1 MADIRLNLV
10 KVLNNILMNKNLIL
24 TKKDVL
30 DFLGFHKLMTL
41 ATYGDHPWIA
51 SVYYSFD
58 EDLNLYFIS
67 SPATIHGRQ
76 MEKNNKVAAAIVDSN
91 QKPSDVKRGLQIY
104 GHVEKVSDINKVRH
118 ALRLW
123 KDFLNVQ
130 RPDISFEN
138 MQKGLYKGR
147 MYKLVPK
154 KIKLFDQ
161 EKFKVPDGEE
171 PILVL

>member
-1 MADIRLNLV
+1 M
-10 KVLNNILMNKNLIL
+10 KKKLIL

-30 DFLGFHKLMTL
+30 EFLSDKKLMVL

-51 SVYYSFD
+51 SVYYSYD
-58 EDLNLYFIS
+58 KDLNIYFITTPS
-67 SPATIHGRQ
+67 TIHGKHI
-76 MEKNNKVAAAIVDSN
+76 ENNKKVAAAIVDSH
-91 QKPSDVKRGLQIY
+91 QKPSDVKKGLQIY
-104 GHVEKVSDINKVRH
+104 GIVERVSGINKINY

-138 MQKGLYKGR
+138 MKKGLYKGM
-147 MYKLVPK
+147 MYKLTPK

-171 PILVL
+171 PILNL

>member
-1 MADIRLNLV
+1 
-10 KVLNNILMNKNLIL
+10 MNKGLAL

-30 DFLGFHKLMTL
+30 EFLSDKKLMII

-58 EDLNLYFIS
+58 KDLNLYFIS
-67 SPATIHGRQ
+67 VPSTIHGRQ
-76 MEKNNKVAAAIVDSN
+76 MEKNKKVAVAIVDSN

-104 GHVEKVSDINKVRH
+104 GTVEKVSGINKVRH

-123 KDFLNVQ
+123 KDFLNIQ

-138 MQKGLYKGR
+138 MQKGFYKGKV
-147 MYKLVPK
+147 YKLTPK

-171 PILVL
+171 PILEL

>member
-1 MADIRLNLV
+1 MKKQLV
-10 KVLNNILMNKNLIL
+10 L

-30 DFLGFHKLMTL
+30 EFLDDKKLMVV
-41 ATYGDHPWIA
+41 ATYGEHPWIA

-58 EDLNLYFIS
+58 KDLNIYFIS
-67 SPATIHGRQ
+67 TPTTIHGRQ
-76 MEKNNKVAAAIVDSN
+76 MEKNKKVSAAIVDSH
-91 QKPSDVKRGLQIY
+91 QKPSDSKKGLQIY
-104 GHVEKVSDINKVRH
+104 GIVERVSGINKVNY

-138 MQKGLYKGR
+138 MKKGLYKGR
-147 MYKLVPK
+147 MYKLTPK

-161 EKFKVPDGEE
+161 DKFKVPDGEE
-171 PILVL
+171 PILEL

>member
-1 MADIRLNLV
+1 MNNKLN
-10 KVLNNILMNKNLIL
+10 L

-30 DFLGFHKLMTL
+30 DFLKQHRLMSL
-41 ATYGDHPWIA
+41 ATFGKHPWIA

-58 EDLNLYFIS
+58 SDLNLYFIS
-67 SPATIHGRQ
+67 VPSTIHAQ
-76 MEKNNKVAAAIVDSN
+76 KMKKNREVAAAISDSQ
-91 QKPSDVKRGLQIY
+91 QKPSDIKRGLQIY
-104 GHVEKVSDINKVRH
+104 GKVEPISGINKINY

-130 RPDISFEN
+130 RPDITFEN
-138 MQKGLYKGR
+138 MKKGLYKGK
-147 MYKLVPK
+147 MYKLIPK

-171 PILVL
+171 PILEF

>member
-1 MADIRLNLV
+1 
-10 KVLNNILMNKNLIL
+10 MNKRLVL
-24 TKKDVL
+24 TKKNVL
-30 DFLGFHKLMTL
+30 DFLGTKKLMII

-58 EDLNLYFIS
+58 KDLNLYFIS
-67 SPATIHGRQ
+67 VPSTIHGRQ
-76 MEKNNKVAAAIVDSN
+76 MEKNKKVAVAIVDSN

-104 GHVEKVSDINKVRH
+104 GTVEKVSGINKVRH

-123 KDFLNVQ
+123 KDFLNIQ

-138 MQKGLYKGR
+138 MKKGLYKGR
-147 MYKLVPK
+147 MYKITPK

-171 PILVL
+171 PILEL

>member
-1 MADIRLNLV
+1 
-10 KVLNNILMNKNLIL
+10 MNKNLVL

-30 DFLGFHKLMTL
+30 DFLATKKLMVL
-41 ATYGDHPWIA
+41 ATYGEHPWIA
-51 SVYYSFD
+51 SVFYSFD
-58 EDLNLYFIS
+58 KDLNLYFITTPS
-67 SPATIHGRQ
+67 TIHGRQ
-76 MEKNNKVAAAIVDSN
+76 MEKNKKVAAAIVDSH
-91 QKPSDVKRGLQIY
+91 QKPSDLKRGLQIY
-104 GHVEKVSDINKVRH
+104 GVVESVSGINKINY

-138 MQKGLYKGR
+138 MKKGLYKGR

-171 PILVL
+171 PILEL